1 MIYIHDLVVTSD
13 LLDVL
18 YLGSYIK
25 DTKIKTGNCRI
36 FLPYLYFMQSFT
48 RAANKYLNIF
58 FEGAFPLI
66 TRSIIL

>member
-1 MIYIHDLVVTSD
+1 MIWLLLLTYWMCYTLDLTQ
-13 LLDVL
+13 
-18 YLGSYIK
+18 
-25 DTKIKTGNCRI
+25 KIPKLKLAI
-36 FLPYLYFMQSFT
+36 VEFIPYLYFMQSFT